1 MNIYVICT
9 PLDLRD
15 VEKHLY
21 DTNSLVMY
29 PQECLRVLQPDNEAP
44 YVVST
49 CPNPETERW
58 DVVPLCQ
65 ETIDFTSVDLL
76 ECPACAW
83 KMEPQE
89 SWENGYCNHCGFSWE
104 GKKMWF
110 EMYVMDDVEENK

>member
-9 PLDLRD
+9 PLDLLD
-15 VEKHLY
+15 VEKHLN

-29 PQECLRVLQPDNEAP
+29 PQECLYVLQSDNEAP

-49 CPNPETERW
+49 CPDPDKERIN
-58 DVVPLCQ
+58 VVPLCQ
-65 ETIDFTSVDLL
+65 ETVDFNNIDLL

-89 SWENGYCNHCGFSWE
+89 SWENGYCNRCGFTWE

-110 EMYVMDDVEENK
+110 ELNTLEEEGGK